1 MTPRSKGQLT
11 RLLATFAN
19 APDVDRFDIGA
30 LDHTAGDK
38 MSLRENWNRGQIWRA
53 TGWMS
58 GRNASG
64 SSIYI
69 RPSRALEVHPWI
81 LVDDLTAEA
90 LEKVKGRHPP
100 GIVVETSPGS
110 FQVWVCIQMPV
121 RVEIRTSIA
130 RRLAQTYR
138 ADPGAV
144 GGHQFGRCPG
154 TTNQKPN
161 RRRPDGRAP
170 FAALRHTS
178 DANAA
183 VEIPAADTH
192 PTTRQPAVAMEK
204 DPTARIG
211 DQSRRDFAI
220 ACRLVEL
227 NRADDEIAAAI
238 QAARLDRKAQRV
250 DYLERTIRAARQH
263 IEQQEC

>member
-1 MTPRSKGQLT
+1 M
-11 RLLATFAN
+11 
-19 APDVDRFDIGA
+19 
-30 LDHTAGDK
+30 
-38 MSLRENWNRGQIWRA
+38 
-53 TGWMS
+53 
-58 GRNASG
+58 
-64 SSIYI
+64 
-69 RPSRALEVHPWI
+69 HPWVLI
-81 LVDDLTAEA
+81 DDLTAEA
-90 LEKVKGRHPP
+90 LEQVKGRHPP

-110 FQVWVCIQMPV
+110 FQAWVRIQRPV

-130 RRLAQTYR
+130 RALAQTYG

-154 TTNQKPN
+154 TTNQKPS
-161 RRRPDGRAP
+161 RRRPDGRAS

-178 DANAA
+178 DAIAT

-192 PTTRQPAVAMEK
+192 PTTRQPTTTAEK

-227 NRADDEIAAAI
+227 DRADDEIAAAI

-250 DYLERTIRAARQH
+250 DYLERTIRAARRH
-263 IEQQEC
+263 IEQQQY